1 MWKYSDFRTDDQALL
16 DLKFAVALAIDQSQ
30 GSEYRKFLV
39 LEKTFMFQLRSLPR
53 VFWVSV
59 IKH

>member
-1 MWKYSDFRTDDQALL
+1 MWKYSDFSTDDQALL
-16 DLKFAVALAIDQSQ
+16 DLKFPVTLAIDQSQ

-39 LEKTFMFQLRSLPR
+39 LVKTSRFQLRTLLR
-53 VFWVSV
+53 VFWASE